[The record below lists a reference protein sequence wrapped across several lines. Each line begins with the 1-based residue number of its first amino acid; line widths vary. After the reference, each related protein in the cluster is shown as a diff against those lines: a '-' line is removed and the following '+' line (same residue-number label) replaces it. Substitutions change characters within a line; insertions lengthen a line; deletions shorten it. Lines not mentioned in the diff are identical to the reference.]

1 MNYKFIQP
9 VSMQVNKEQFNYLKK
24 ELNKLGYEIF
34 GDNEV
39 TSRWNIICTN
49 MNNQHNHCILLGYA
63 NKEEKNRYFIDHYN
77 PELFLALA
85 AMTDSEYY
93 HLGEYYVNS
102 KGIFF
107 NLKDIKESLN
117 TKEHYIN
124 EYDTRP
130 ATKDELI
137 AGFTKK
143 EEFVLPEKW
152 YVKRNKYNSL
162 VINEYLNKLINRASN
177 PYYSNVNGYL
187 NYPFNNDW
195 DCYINR
201 YPEPGYKEIT
211 FEQFKKYVLKT
222 ETMNKKIIGYK
233 APYDIYTETA
243 YFKINRGDLLVKDSS
258 PLYYKCV
265 NWKVDECEKY
275 LLAKE
280 IVETWEPVYEE
291 DKKLKIFTL
300 DCKDGRFELEVST
313 DGILYRPDS
322 AYLDTV
328 ELLNFVIN
336 ANYSGQ
342 GYTLS
347 AKGRSEVYKCQY
359 SHIDLGC
366 KKSVP
371 ISQLKE
377 VVDYYN
383 SIKL

>member
-9 VSMQVNKEQFNYLKK
+9 VSMQVNQEQFDHLSK
-24 ELNKLGYEIF
+24 ELEKLGYIP
-34 GDNEV
+34 DNLNSGTILVGVHFLV
-39 TSRWNIICTN
+39 TQYRGTNKNFSNSASRY
-49 MNNQHNHCILLGYA
+49 L
-63 NKEEKNRYFIDHYN
+63 EEGHYFIDHYN

-85 AMTDSEYY
+85 AMTDNPSRRA
-93 HLGEYYVNS
+93 
-102 KGIFF
+102 
-107 NLKDIKESLN
+107 
-117 TKEHYIN
+117 TKEEI
-124 EYDTRP
+124 
-130 ATKDELI
+130 I

-152 YVKRNKYNSL
+152 CIKSS
-162 VINEYLNKLINRASN
+162 EASFEKLINWFSN
-177 PYYSNVNGYL
+177 KLGRKVAGETVSYFHLPEIQSNVCTASYVGK
-187 NYPFNNDW
+187 NYQ
-195 DCYINR
+195 
-201 YPEPGYKEIT
+201 EIT
-211 FEQFKKYVLKT
+211 FEQFKKHVLKT

-243 YFKINRGDLLVKDSS
+243 YFKINKGDLLVKDSF

-265 NWKVDECEKY
+265 NWKVGECAKY

-300 DCKDGRFELEVST
+300 DCLGPSKFELEVST
-313 DGILYRPDS
+313 DGILYRLDS
-322 AYLDTV
+322 AYLSINDLY
-328 ELLNFVIN
+328 LLIDM
-336 ANYSGQ
+336 SR
-342 GYTLS
+342 TRSLS
-347 AKGRSEVYKCQY
+347 AKGRSDAYQCQF

-371 ISQLKE
+371 IIQLKE